1 MRPTTTTRFLTIFS
15 FVITHPFHLFTFTRQ
30 AQLLL
35 LAPLLLLPLACSRF
49 PLSLASWLAARDV
62 NNGRFIPPSPLTK
75 DKCRLHSASTTSYPP
90 LTIPI
95 SPPDASFPMYLR
107 LSPKL
112 DGLSLSAGQES
123 AVPVESRWVFFSSL
137 LSSCSFWLAMLTS
150 SLDAGFP
157 LGRRTILTGKEQIP
171 RYIFHW

>member
-15 FVITHPFHLFTFTRQ
+15 FVITHPIHLFTFTRQ

-35 LAPLLLLPLACSRF
+35 LAPFFSCSSSF
-49 PLSLASWLAARDV
+49 PWPVHISLSLSLASWLATRDV

-75 DKCRLHSASTTSYPP
+75 NKCRLHSASTTSYPP

-137 LSSCSFWLAMLTS
+137 FLFFLARHA
-150 SLDAGFP
+150 DEF
-157 LGRRTILTGKEQIP
+157 LGRRISARKADCT
-171 RYIFHW
+171 HW